1 MSIGIEIIGPA
12 FIMGFAGSLHCIGM
26 CGPLALSLPVSHSN
40 DLSRIIGSLI
50 YNSGRI
56 FSYTALGL
64 IFGSV
69 GNIIIAT
76 RWQSSLS
83 LALGIIILLYLIVP
97 KKYFHLS
104 AANKL
109 NTPFHLLRYQLGKL
123 FKSDKRSSLF
133 AIGILN
139 GFLPCGLIYLAL
151 SSAIITAN
159 SINGGMFML
168 FFGLGTFPAMFATV
182 VMGNYLN
189 QNLRLKIRKVVQIM
203 LFFMAVL
210 LILRGMELGIP
221 FVSPAYASENTAAAS
236 CH

>member
-12 FIMGFAGSLHCIGM
+12 FLMGLAGSLHCIGM
-26 CGPLALSLPVSHSN
+26 CGPLALSLPISHSN
-40 DLSRIIGSLI
+40 DLSRFVGATI
-50 YNSGRI
+50 YNIGRV
-56 FSYTALGL
+56 FSYTLLGL

-76 RWQSSLS
+76 KWQSSIS
-83 LALGIIILLYLIVP
+83 LILGIIILLYLFTP

-104 AANKL
+104 PTNKL
-109 NTPFHLLRYQLGKL
+109 NKPFFLLRQQLGKL
-123 FKSDKRSSLF
+123 FQSKKQSSSF
-133 AIGILN
+133 VIGILN

-151 SSAIITAN
+151 SSAIITA
-159 SINGGMFML
+159 SSLKGGAFML

-189 QNLRLKIRKVVQIM
+189 QNIRLKIRRAIPVM

-221 FVSPAYASENTAAAS
+221 FVSPAFAKAIVP